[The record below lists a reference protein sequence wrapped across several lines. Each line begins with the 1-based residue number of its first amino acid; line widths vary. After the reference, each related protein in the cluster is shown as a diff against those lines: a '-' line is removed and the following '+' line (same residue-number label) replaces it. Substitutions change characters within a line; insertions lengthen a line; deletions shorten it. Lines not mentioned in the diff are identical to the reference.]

1 MGSAADTG
9 FPQLPQ
15 GYCKNGSGKHSLSGA
30 IFNYIYWGAD
40 MLLHCF
46 SNAVWT
52 GWLSDSLHSNT
63 RISPASKMVSPW
75 GTSSWSCRLTETT
88 SAPLGQGIS
97 WMVLPHTGAP
107 KQTGDLDQKLFA
119 TGWRSGAL
127 LFHEPFQEH
136 VIDRLRVQQICNG
149 VGGQGDQ

>member
-1 MGSAADTG
+1 MIPSMRESKRGGRRADGIGRRYG

-107 KQTGDLDQKLFA
+107 KQTGDSIKSFSPL
-119 TGWRSGAL
+119 GG
-127 LFHEPFQEH
+127 
-136 VIDRLRVQQICNG
+136 G
-149 VGGQGDQ
+149 VAPCFS